1 MEKVERKENAVYSGS
16 VFSGKRMYF
25 VDVRKASNNSNYLV
39 ISESVVDKE
48 GNRKRNTIML
58 FSSDFQRFMEEL
70 KKTESYFPEQVLTDK

>member
-70 KKTESYFPEQVLTDK
+70 KKTESYFPEQVFTNK

>member
-70 KKTESYFPEQVLTDK
+70 KKTESYFPEQVLTNK